1 MREPP
6 RARQAVRGLKR
17 ARARAQ
23 LFLAKLTDVL
33 AQHPPPQPS
42 RPAVDLL
49 VAVGQQQEYLLFHNL
64 LPPPGHP
71 GALDALQVFGPH
83 VARWIDGSQAA
94 LCGRCRQLEA
104 AAGGVVA
111 HAERLPDGADGARP
125 PRSAPPRWHTAAAVS
140 GVPLATVFARLS
152 PAGAR
157 GRAGRTC
164 VAPLVEE
171 MLARIAGE
179 VGRYERVVTY
189 WPVFGPLLEGAV
201 CAALREATGAVSR
214 QCGLGQVG
222 LPALPSATR
231 PPPPPPPTSPR
242 RPTAHGSSRAMA
254 LAAHPPQVM
263 SCQAVH
269 WRR

>member
-125 PRSAPPRWHTAAAVS
+125 PRSAPPDGTLQRLSQACLSRLSAHVSAQPARARACRAHVRGAAGGGDAGADRGRGGPLRARGHLLAGVRAAAGGR
-140 GVPLATVFARLS
+140 GVRRA
-152 PAGAR
+152 AR
-157 GRAGRTC
+157 GHRRCQPAVRPGAGGAARA
-164 VAPLVEE
+164 
-171 MLARIAGE
+171 
-179 VGRYERVVTY
+179 
-189 WPVFGPLLEGAV
+189 
-201 CAALREATGAVSR
+201 
-214 QCGLGQVG
+214 
-222 LPALPSATR
+222 
-231 PPPPPPPTSPR
+231 PPPPPPPPLRPPR
-242 RPTAHGSSRAMA
+242 HRADPPHTAP
-254 LAAHPPQVM
+254 LEQ
-263 SCQAVH
+263 
-269 WRR
+269 WRWLLTHLRS